1 MFDNYQSIE
10 QYRQSIINLT
20 NNCGLTPG
28 MAFYV
33 LKDVMHELHLVYQE
47 ERHQDFSD
55 QTHTQ
60 EVIVN
65 SEGELVEE
73 LSLQELEE
81 EIKHET
87 E

>member
-1 MFDNYQSIE
+1 MFDNYTSVE
-10 QYRQSIINLT
+10 QYRHQIIDLI

-33 LKDVMHELHLVYQE
+33 LKDVMHDLYAVYE
-47 ERHQDFSD
+47 SEKNEDFSD

-60 EVIVN
+60 EVVVN

-81 EIKHET
+81 EVKHET
-87 E
+87 N